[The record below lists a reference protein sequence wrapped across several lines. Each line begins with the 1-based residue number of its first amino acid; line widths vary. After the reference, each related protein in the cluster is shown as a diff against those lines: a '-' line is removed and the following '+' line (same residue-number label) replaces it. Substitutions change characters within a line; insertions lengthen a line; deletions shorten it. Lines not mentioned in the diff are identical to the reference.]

1 MNKKT
6 TSKAQQKFTRFRAY
20 QLGSAGSS
28 FSYFDGQHITLIEA
42 RYTDVN
48 RESIEL
54 ELKACG
60 RDRID
65 TLHITSWDQDHCSP
79 KQLQQIIEYYHPSKI
94 EYPGYEPH
102 TDSGKESQKT
112 ILDFKRLPN
121 GPKRLVQVTPAYIA
135 SLKMA
140 ERYSYEHILYHPK
153 FIDPDSSNNNSTVK
167 QFRTGSFNVLSLGDV
182 ESTHISAGLRRL
194 RTINRETDIMI
205 MAHHG
210 ADNGFTTSAFLKT
223 TSPTI
228 AIATANY
235 DNQFEHPK
243 PAIQRL
249 LHKFDI
255 RLFTT
260 KTGDVVV
267 CSLPPHTGKYQIIN
281 LKAGSTEI
289 SSQYTAWSKKS
300 RFLAHNADSLRNRR
314 LSRNRGPKRY

>member
-1 MNKKT
+1 MT
-6 TSKAQQKFTRFRAY
+6 AQKKFTRFRAY

-28 FSYFDGQHITLIEA
+28 FSYFDGQFMTLIEA

-54 ELKACG
+54 ELTACG
-60 RDRID
+60 IDRIN

-79 KQLQQIIEYYHPSKI
+79 KQLQEIVEKYRPSKI
-94 EYPGYEPH
+94 EYPGYAPH
-102 TDSGKESQKT
+102 TDSGKESLKT
-112 ILDFKRLPN
+112 ILDFKRQPN

-135 SLKMA
+135 SLKTA
-140 ERYSYEHILYHPK
+140 ESYSYEHILHHPK
-153 FIDPDSSNNNSTVK
+153 SIDPDSSNNNSTVK

-182 ESTHISAGLRRL
+182 ESTHISAGLRRQ

-210 ADNGFTTSAFLKT
+210 ADNGFTSSSFLKAT
-223 TSPTI
+223 RPTI

-235 DNQFEHPK
+235 GSQFEHPK
-243 PAIQRL
+243 PAIRSL
-249 LHKFDI
+249 LHKYEV

-267 CSLPPHTGKYQIIN
+267 FSLPPHTGKYQIVN
-281 LKAGSTEI
+281 LIAGSTEV
-289 SSQYTAWSKKS
+289 SSQYVTWSKKA
-300 RFLAHNADSLRNRR
+300 RFLAHNTDSLRNRQ
-314 LSRNRGPKRY
+314 LSRNRGPKRR